1 MMLHQVL
8 ENQRLI
14 LQKLNREEEQDY
26 SEMVDAL
33 RSPSN
38 SKFELHRLEDT
49 HPRQA
54 RPPPPLHRQVYICV
68 SGVSV
73 YCVQYWRICRV

>member
-38 SKFELHRLEDT
+38 SKFELHRLEDKLSSCMEE
-49 HPRQA
+49 RKKLV
-54 RPPPPLHRQVYICV
+54 RNVKLNVYWCNH
-68 SGVSV
+68 
-73 YCVQYWRICRV
+73 